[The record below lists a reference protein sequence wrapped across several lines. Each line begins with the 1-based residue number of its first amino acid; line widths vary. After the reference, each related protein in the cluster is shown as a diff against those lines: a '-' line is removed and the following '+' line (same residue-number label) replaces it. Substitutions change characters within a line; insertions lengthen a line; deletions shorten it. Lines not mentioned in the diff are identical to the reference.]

1 LQSGCR
7 TNEKGITV
15 NAIDLLKE
23 DHKKV
28 KALLEELGGTTTR
41 AAKRRS
47 ELLAKISLE
56 FEVHAM
62 IEEEIFYP
70 AFHEAGETAEDEKLF
85 FEAHE
90 EHRAVKELVLPD
102 LQDTDVTSDQ
112 FSGRAKVLK
121 DLILHHAEEEEK
133 EMFPRAKKLLGKER
147 LDELASELEGRKVE
161 LTKDLSSVSSPQR
174 RRKGGL
180 EIRA

>member
-1 LQSGCR
+1 M
-7 TNEKGITV
+7 

-28 KALLEELGGTTTR
+28 KALLEELEGTTTR

-47 ELLAKISLE
+47 ELLHKIGLE
-56 FEVHAM
+56 FQVHAA

-70 AFHEAGETAEDEKLF
+70 AFHQAAETAEDEKLF

-147 LDELASELEGRKVE
+147 LDELAPELEDRKVE
-161 LTKDLSSVSSPQR
+161 LRKDLASESAPRDR
-174 RRKGGL
+174 RRRNSGQ
-180 EIRA
+180 EVRA